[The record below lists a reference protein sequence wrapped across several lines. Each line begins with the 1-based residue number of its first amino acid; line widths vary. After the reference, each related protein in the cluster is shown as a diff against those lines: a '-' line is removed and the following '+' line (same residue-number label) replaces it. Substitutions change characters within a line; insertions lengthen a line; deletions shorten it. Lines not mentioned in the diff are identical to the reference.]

1 MIACQAIE
9 SIQEDR
15 LNNLLPKLMAKNN
28 LGIWVVNKR
37 GYNEVPII
45 IDLVDYYLAKG
56 HKSNARR
63 TRILG

>member
-1 MIACQAIE
+1 MLACQAIE
-9 SIQEDR
+9 STQQDP
-15 LNNLLPKLMAKNN
+15 LNNLLPKLMAKNT
-28 LGIWVVNKR
+28 LSTRVVNKR